1 MGWREDVPTRTHRKK
16 AGGRRKRKNL
26 RKVRVRRREIVT
38 FEVKYQRR
46 RMEKTINKFL
56 SMVNKYV
63 ETKKM
68 AVGNWIGACREQIRR
83 RDQWG

>member
-1 MGWREDVPTRTHRKK
+1 MSPRERTGRKQEEEE
-16 AGGRRKRKNL
+16 KRKNL

>member
-1 MGWREDVPTRTHRKK
+1 MSPRERTGRKQEEEE
-16 AGGRRKRKNL
+16 KRKNL

-68 AVGNWIGACREQIRR
+68 AVGNWIGACREQIRQ